1 MSDIRKRGIAYL
13 SKRVKKFALVA
24 VSKKYCAE
32 ESWTGKEA
40 WWFDIPIDKVKVQ
53 PDELYYLLCEKEN
66 GEFHILR
73 VPNKFLIDN
82 MDQFETRYDNKIRVH
97 MDAEETARFLDQRG
111 TGKVDLSPYVIDA

>member
-13 SKRVKKFALVA
+13 SKQVDGFVLVA
-24 VSKKYCAE
+24 VSKKYSAE

-40 WWFDIPIDKVKVQ
+40 WWFDIPIDKVKAQ